1 MMPSRGQPKLA
12 DGSRAIQ
19 IPGGH
24 MFSKRLVS
32 TAVVLASV
40 CGLASA
46 QSDAVAK
53 GNEATVVGK
62 NAVMTVVT
70 EPPASFTR
78 TNRHESGLVTIFSN
92 LASQYPNGEYWCC
105 TGYNIMGPSSGA
117 GEQWIGAAFTPG
129 ANHTVTKI
137 TVAVGFSQG
146 TTNGAVLSLR
156 SDNNGVPGMALK
168 SWTLSNL
175 PFFGTCCTLVAKSTT
190 SGISVSGGKQYW
202 VVVKTNSSQL
212 DTVDGWNVDDTD
224 QVNPATLAVF
234 PGNNNHWNA
243 FQATPGVAFAVEG
256 SN

>member
-1 MMPSRGQPKLA
+1 MMRNRGQPKLA

-19 IPGGH
+19 IPGGQ
-24 MFSKRLVS
+24 MFSKRLLVS

-53 GNEATVVGK
+53 GNGATVVGK
-62 NAVMTVVT
+62 HAVMTVVT

-117 GEQWIGAAFTPG
+117 GEQWIGAAFTPT

-146 TTNGAVLSLR
+146 TTNGAVLGLY
-156 SDNNGVPGMALK
+156 SDNNGVPGKALK

-175 PFFGTCCTLVAKSTT
+175 
-190 SGISVSGGKQYW
+190 
-202 VVVKTNSSQL
+202 
-212 DTVDGWNVDDTD
+212 
-224 QVNPATLAVF
+224 
-234 PGNNNHWNA
+234 
-243 FQATPGVAFAVEG
+243 
-256 SN
+256 